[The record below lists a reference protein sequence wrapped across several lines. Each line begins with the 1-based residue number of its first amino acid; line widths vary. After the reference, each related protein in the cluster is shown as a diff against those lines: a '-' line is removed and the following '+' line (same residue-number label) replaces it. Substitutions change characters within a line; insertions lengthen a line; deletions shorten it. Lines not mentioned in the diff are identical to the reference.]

1 MAFIRLRGLKA
12 TKEVLS
18 GILNWVCP
26 ECGGRMGEALVQS
39 SNARVNAGW
48 TGVRF
53 GSELFGLDA
62 DRKGTITS

>member
-26 ECGGRMGEALVQS
+26 ECGGRMGGLVQS
-39 SNARVNAGW
+39 SMPR
-48 TGVRF
+48 
-53 GSELFGLDA
+53 
-62 DRKGTITS
+62 